1 VVSPNGQWL
10 IVVTQEK
17 RVRLYDI
24 QKGEKERCFESRS
37 FPLSLVFNLLA
48 SSDLMRFLLA
58 SHC

>member
-24 QKGEKERCFESRS
+24 QKGEKERY
-37 FPLSLVFNLLA
+37 
-48 SSDLMRFLLA
+48 
-58 SHC
+58 